1 MSMPTLTTTSHATI
15 DAYVRTP
22 PEAGRQAFGVWSVEH
37 SSAGVVVK
45 FQLFTHEHG
54 IEGVWIERDDS
65 GRQHRYISN
74 YQPGPVPEWVPRVDI
89 EAMIAL
95 LARLAGRE
103 LS

>member
-1 MSMPTLTTTSHATI
+1 MSMPTLTTTSHAII

-22 PEAGRQAFGVWSVEH
+22 PEAGRQTFGVWSVEH
-37 SSAGVVVK
+37 SSAGVLVK
-45 FQLFTHEHG
+45 FQLFAHG
-54 IEGVWIERDDS
+54 LPKGAWIERDDS
-65 GRQHRYISN
+65 GRQHRYMSD

-95 LARLAGRE
+95 LSRLAGRE

>member
-15 DAYVRTP
+15 DAYVNTP
-22 PEAGRQAFGVWSVEH
+22 PEAGEQAFGVWSVEH

-45 FQLFTHEHG
+45 FQLYGTES
-54 IEGVWIERDDS
+54 VWIERDDS